1 MLAKQSVPADGKAV
15 AHGCADEHGGEEP
28 AAHIP
33 CLKSKQTEQEVCD
46 GG

>member
-28 AAHIP
+28 AEGERLKEDSHITCTLP
-33 CLKSKQTEQEVCD
+33 A
-46 GG
+46 